1 MIHTSAVAIERQ
13 QWPDDVRRVYTYGGV
28 MQISIGVRTHPVDGP
43 YVFIF
48 GHPDGSRTME
58 FSSRAAAEV
67 FCDYF
72 AAGLIAAQATVDL
85 EKAKT
90 SEP

>member
-1 MIHTSAVAIERQ
+1 MIQTNTVAIERQ
-13 QWPDDVRRVYTYGGV
+13 EWPDDVRRVYTYGGV
-28 MQISIGVRTHPVDGP
+28 MQMSIGIYTHAVDGP
-43 YVFIF
+43 IVFIF
-48 GHPDGSRTME
+48 GHLDGSRTME

-90 SEP
+90 SKP